1 MSPDFLQ
8 RLFSFH
14 SVKIG
19 EPVHFQGGSIK
30 FFYSLHILPC
40 IGTLSAAP
48 RESAST
54 TRPRDTSPTC
64 S

>member
-40 IGTLSAAP
+40 IGTCLLYTSP
-48 RESAST
+48 S
-54 TRPRDTSPTC
+54 PRD
-64 S
+64 